1 MGVPPLERSREWG
14 RIVRAPA
21 KVATEPLDDLEIDLA
36 WLLMLAEQKTPGDPQ
51 VTDWGALVAAVARH
65 RAAVFD
71 VPVYD
76 SPHARAA
83 ALLQLLL
90 HVPALERSNALFA
103 SAVAYAYLVASGVKV
118 VTSPEQVRD
127 LARLV
132 KSGEVS
138 VRDIEQEL
146 RRWSL

>member
-1 MGVPPLERSREWG
+1 MN
-14 RIVRAPA
+14 
-21 KVATEPLDDLEIDLA
+21 DLRIDLA
-36 WLLMLAEQKTPGDPQ
+36 WLLMLAERQTPGDPQ

-65 RAAVFD
+65 EAEIFD

-83 ALLQLLL
+83 SLLQQLI
-90 HVPALERSNALFA
+90 HIPALERSNALFA
-103 SAVAYAYLVASGVKV
+103 SAVAYAYLVASGPKV

-132 KSGEVS
+132 KDGEATVD
-138 VRDIEQEL
+138 DIAAEL
-146 RRWSL
+146 RRWCE

>member
-1 MGVPPLERSREWG
+1 
-14 RIVRAPA
+14 
-21 KVATEPLDDLEIDLA
+21 LDDLRIDLA
-36 WLLMLAEQKTPGDPQ
+36 WLLMLAERQTPGDPQ

-65 RAAVFD
+65 EAEIFD

-83 ALLQLLL
+83 ALLQLLI
-90 HVPALERSNALFA
+90 HIPALERSNALFA
-103 SAVAYAYLVASGVKV
+103 SAVAYAYLVAGGLKV

-132 KSGEVS
+132 KDGEATVD
-138 VRDIEQEL
+138 DIAAEL
-146 RRWSL
+146 RRWCE

>member
-1 MGVPPLERSREWG
+1 MDVS
-14 RIVRAPA
+14 
-21 KVATEPLDDLEIDLA
+21 IDLA
-36 WLLMLAEQKTPGDPQ
+36 WLLMIAEQKTPGDPQ
-51 VTDWGALVAAVARH
+51 VTDWGALVAAVSRH
-65 RAAVFD
+65 EAEIFG

-76 SPHARAA
+76 TPHARAA

-90 HVPALERSNALFA
+90 HVPALERSNAMFA

-132 KSGEVS
+132 KNGEAS
-138 VRDIEQEL
+138 VGDIAREL
-146 RRWSL
+146 RQWSL

>member
-1 MGVPPLERSREWG
+1 MPNSRAGARDVADPLSQLR
-14 RIVRAPA
+14 
-21 KVATEPLDDLEIDLA
+21 IDLA
-36 WLLMLAEQKTPGDPQ
+36 WLLMVAERKTPGDPQ

-65 RAAVFD
+65 DAEIFD

-83 ALLQLLL
+83 ALLQLLI

-103 SAVAYAYLVASGVKV
+103 SSVAYAYLVASGLKV

-132 KSGEVS
+132 KSGEAS
-138 VRDIEQEL
+138 VHDIAQEL
-146 RRWSL
+146 RQWSL